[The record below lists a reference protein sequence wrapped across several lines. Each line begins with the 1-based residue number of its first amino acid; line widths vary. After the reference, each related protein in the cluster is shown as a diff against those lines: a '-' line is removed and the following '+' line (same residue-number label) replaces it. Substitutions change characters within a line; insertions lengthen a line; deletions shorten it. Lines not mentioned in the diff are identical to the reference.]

1 MPEPMGPTI
10 LSDFL
15 GTKGALKYGARA
27 YKAARVFN
35 SKYNKMI
42 GKTIL
47 RGIGKVLSKKKKKS
61 YGKVKAG
68 QAGPTKGYESGYKK
82 DKK

>member
-1 MPEPMGPTI
+1 MPEPMRPTI

-15 GTKGALKYGARA
+15 GTKGVLKQGARV
-27 YKAARVFN
+27 YKAAKIFN

-47 RGIGKVLSKKKKKS
+47 KGIGKVLSKKKKKS

-68 QAGPTKGYESGYKK
+68 PTKGYESGYKK